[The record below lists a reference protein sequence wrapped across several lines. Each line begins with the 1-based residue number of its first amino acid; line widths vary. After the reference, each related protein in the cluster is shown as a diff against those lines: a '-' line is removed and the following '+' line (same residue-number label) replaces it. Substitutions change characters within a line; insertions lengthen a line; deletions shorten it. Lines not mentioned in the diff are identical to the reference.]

1 MLLFIFF
8 FAIHHIAKNIS
19 MKLSVFVVTYNQEE
33 FIKRALDSVL
43 MQKVSFNYEII
54 IGEDCST
61 DSTPRICDEYAAKYP
76 FIRVYHHKQN
86 KGLVKNW
93 EFVFNHCRGE
103 YVAMLEGDDY
113 WLSKNK
119 LQKQVEWLDE
129 HPDFVITST
138 NVRVVSKRIED
149 INRWFVHRREGVV
162 APIEYLNPGIAQTS
176 SVIIRNVTKDITYP
190 HWMYVTDTYTFLWI
204 CNFGKAYHFEE
215 EMSVYW
221 RHEEGVSWI
230 HDNPHALHLYKCLSR
245 QYEYMCHFFK
255 DGAVSEECRK
265 VAINNCK
272 YVIYAEASS
281 LKSRTEC
288 IFRNFRLENLS
299 IMNTLSVLY
308 TYVLKPLFHLR

>member
-8 FAIHHIAKNIS
+8 AIPHIAINIS

-61 DSTPRICDEYAAKYP
+61 DSTPQICDEYAAKYP

-103 YVAMLEGDDY
+103 YVAMLEGDDF

-138 NVRVVSKRIED
+138 NVRVISKCT
-149 INRWFVHRREGVV
+149 EGVLQWFANRKEGDV
-162 APIEYLNPGIAQTS
+162 EPIEYLNPGIAQTS
-176 SVIIRNVTKDITYP
+176 SVVIRNVTKDITYP

-221 RHEEGVSWI
+221 RHDGNVTESKQYMSDVVATMKWAKQHRMMQTVFPQYAKELLVYEEQELKELSKISYKLVPKNVWTYRVRYMW
-230 HDNPHALHLYKCLSR
+230 LHKELCFSK
-245 QYEYMCHFFK
+245 YM
-255 DGAVSEECRK
+255 
-265 VAINNCK
+265 
-272 YVIYAEASS
+272 
-281 LKSRTEC
+281 LKTIQILLWPR
-288 IFRNFRLENLS
+288 
-299 IMNTLSVLY
+299 
-308 TYVLKPLFHLR
+308 